1 MRKITAGLFISL
13 DGVVE
18 SPDRWTGPYF
28 HPRVGAWIGSIM
40 GAADAMLIGRVQY
53 EEFAAYW
60 PQQAGQMAD
69 VMNGTPKYVVSN
81 TLERLGWENCTLV
94 SGDILAEVKA
104 LKDGPGR
111 NIGITGSRT
120 LVASLLEAGLVDE
133 LNLCLVPI
141 VLGQGK
147 RLFEASREPV
157 SLELAACE
165 SLENGV
171 VLLTYR
177 PKSTAEAASDNA
189 EAVSARA

>member
-1 MRKITAGLFISL
+1 MRKITAGLFITL

-60 PQQAGQMAD
+60 PQQTGSMAD

-81 TLERLGWENCTLV
+81 TLERLEWQNCTLV
-94 SGDILAEVKA
+94 AGDVLAQVEG
-104 LKDGPGR
+104 LKEASGR

-120 LVASLLEAGLVDE
+120 LVASLLEAGLIDE
-133 LNLCLVPI
+133 LNLCVVPI

-147 RLFEASREPV
+147 RLFDGSRKPV
-157 SLELAACE
+157 NLELAACE
-165 SLENGV
+165 SLDNGV
-171 VLLTYR
+171 VLLTYL
-177 PKSTAEAASDNA
+177 PKAAAGAASEDPA
-189 EAVSARA
+189 PAAVSA